1 MDRPYGQAAAS
12 ATRPAD
18 ATAPIRRPVLA
29 VDQDAP
35 MIGRRRRALPVALL
49 CAVLAACTS
58 TSGHP
63 AASPTTPI
71 EESTPPSTTP
81 AATPASRSPV
91 ADPNARV
98 AAALSRLDRRAQVG
112 QLFLVGV
119 PLADLAAG
127 ASVVRSGVGG
137 VFLAGR
143 STRSVAD
150 LASVTAG
157 WQALTSGPR
166 LWVAA
171 DQEGGLVQTL
181 KGPGFALLP
190 TAQTQGM
197 LSPAALARLAT
208 GMGRSLHQA
217 GLNLDL
223 APVTDVVPAGTEALN
238 QPIGQYHRQ
247 YGSTPA
253 AVGAAAGTVRD
264 GLAREGVTAALK
276 HYPGLGRVRGNT
288 DTQPVTDTVT
298 AAGDADVGLFG
309 TLARSSAHPFVMV
322 SSAVYARI
330 DPANPAAF
338 SPTVLQTLL
347 RGRLGFSGVIVS
359 DDLGQAGA
367 VAAISPADRAVRFFA
382 AGGTLLLT
390 VRAAVVPQMVDA
402 VLARSAADPAFAREV
417 DAAVRT
423 ALMAKDRAGLL
434 PPA

>member
-1 MDRPYGQAAAS
+1 
-12 ATRPAD
+12 
-18 ATAPIRRPVLA
+18 
-29 VDQDAP
+29 

-63 AASPTTPI
+63 AASPTTAPI
-71 EESTPPSTTP
+71 TESTPPSTTP
-81 AATPASRSPV
+81 PATTASPSPV

-190 TAQTQGM
+190 TAQTQGT
-197 LSPAALARLAT
+197 LSPPLWRGWRRAW
-208 GMGRSLHQA
+208 GGRCTR
-217 GLNLDL
+217 
-223 APVTDVVPAGTEALN
+223 PV
-238 QPIGQYHRQ
+238 
-247 YGSTPA
+247 STSTWP
-253 AVGAAAGTVRD
+253 R
-264 GLAREGVTAALK
+264 
-276 HYPGLGRVRGNT
+276 
-288 DTQPVTDTVT
+288 
-298 AAGDADVGLFG
+298 
-309 TLARSSAHPFVMV
+309 
-322 SSAVYARI
+322 
-330 DPANPAAF
+330 
-338 SPTVLQTLL
+338 
-347 RGRLGFSGVIVS
+347 
-359 DDLGQAGA
+359 
-367 VAAISPADRAVRFFA
+367 
-382 AGGTLLLT
+382 
-390 VRAAVVPQMVDA
+390 
-402 VLARSAADPAFAREV
+402 
-417 DAAVRT
+417 
-423 ALMAKDRAGLL
+423 
-434 PPA
+434 